1 MVVSAPKLQFSPTL
15 PGGVRV
21 PDMMRVG
28 LIAELDQPSP
38 QAVLERA
45 EQVGACLVP
54 ACVLACPVAAG
65 SPEHAQLVSPPVP
78 LPSLQA
84 CCAVGCLTCTVHVPL
99 TGLPFWESSC
109 GPVAA
114 TA

>member
-45 EQVGACLVP
+45 EQVGVGSVP
-54 ACVLACPVAAG
+54 ACLMACPMAAS
-65 SPEHAQLVSPPVP
+65 SPEHAELVTPPVLLP
-78 LPSLQA
+78 LVQA
-84 CCAVGCLTCTVHVPL
+84 CCPAGSLICTTYLPL
-99 TGLPFWESSC
+99 TGLTFGNS
-109 GPVAA
+109 PVAE
-114 TA
+114 